1 MCTRE
6 ESVNCPRNRVEN
18 GGIKSV
24 AIDVT
29 H

>member
-6 ESVNCPRNRVEN
+6 ESVNCLRNRLEN
-18 GGIKSV
+18 GGIKCV